1 VLRVAYACVLVVAV
15 TCGLFLA
22 VGAFGGGGGS
32 KSTSAAANLHPAAG
46 NFKPDDTKL
55 SQCGTNRECY
65 EQAFGNLAY
74 YEGPKTALA
83 KFDEMIKSNQTVAA
97 DCHRTAHVIGA
108 GALARIGDVGKA
120 FAEGTASCW
129 SGYYHGILERAFT
142 NVTPTVTALSKKSIE
157 LCADP
162 TIRRVQWIA
171 YQCVHGLGHGLMLYS
186 GYRLPFA
193 LAVCDHLATSWDQTS
208 CTGGVFMENVVSSYG
223 TKSPW
228 LRDNDGVYPCRQMKE
243 RHKLY
248 CYLMATSRIL
258 QVNNYDWPKTAS
270 TCKTVEK
277 NWVETCFASMGRD
290 ASGQTTQN
298 PKEVIG
304 ICAYA
309 GRMWWDDCVYGAAR
323 DMAATFSNGTRA
335 SQLCNRL
342 PATMRPNCF
351 WNVGTILGSMK
362 TTAPERRE
370 LCVATTQRYLN
381 DCVGGAQAA
390 TA

>member
-1 VLRVAYACVLVVAV
+1 
-15 TCGLFLA
+15 
-22 VGAFGGGGGS
+22 
-32 KSTSAAANLHPAAG
+32 
-46 NFKPDDTKL
+46 
-55 SQCGTNRECY
+55 
-65 EQAFGNLAY
+65 
-74 YEGPKTALA
+74 
-83 KFDEMIKSNQTVAA
+83 
-97 DCHRTAHVIGA
+97 
-108 GALARIGDVGKA
+108 
-120 FAEGTASCW
+120 
-129 SGYYHGILERAFT
+129 
-142 NVTPTVTALSKKSIE
+142 
-157 LCADP
+157 
-162 TIRRVQWIA
+162 
-171 YQCVHGLGHGLMLYS
+171 VHGLGHGLMLYS

-228 LRDNDGVYPCRQMKE
+228 LRDDDGVYPCRQMKE

-270 TCKTVEK
+270 TCKTVEQ

-304 ICAYA
+304 ICSYA
-309 GRMWWDDCVYGAAR
+309 GRNFWDDCVYGAAR
-323 DMAATFSNGTRA
+323 DMAATFSNGLRA

-342 PATMRPNCF
+342 PGVMRPPCF
-351 WNVGTILGSMK
+351 WNVGTILGSMS
-362 TTAPERRE
+362 TTATGRRA
-370 LCVATTQRYLN
+370 LCTATTRRYLS
-381 DCVGGAQAA
+381 DCFGGAQAA